1 MTEEEIRRLPTD
13 GMSAPFLENEYEA
26 EHEVS
31 VCGAKRKSEDSE
43 RNRKR
48 LKAANYR
55 ETIPCCRCANCII
68 IREARLGQ
76 IVSVGYGCLVYHAS
90 VTPFH
95 TCDTARE
102 NVRGPMVLVRRL
114 VNAEPRTDFGAIP
127 DSVWD
132 VSGVSK
138 GSEEKIGTEG
148 NSGSKGEARKS
159 TAETKGEEP
168 PKEEKSESVGTS
180 RSEVEG
186 KKPMSKVVPR
196 NLCN

>member
-13 GMSAPFLENEYEA
+13 GQTIPWQENEYEIDQD
-26 EHEVS
+26 ES
-31 VCGAKRKSEDSE
+31 VCGAEAKRRE
-43 RNRKR
+43 RELLEKR
-48 LKAANYR
+48 LRMVEYR
-55 ETIPCCRCANCII
+55 EIVPCCRCAYCII

-76 IVSVGYGCLVYHAS
+76 IVSVGYGCTMVRAN

-95 TCDTARE
+95 TCTKARD
-102 NVRGPMVLVRRL
+102 NGRGPTVLVRRL

-138 GSEEKIGTEG
+138 GSEEKNGTEVDT
-148 NSGSKGEARKS
+148 GSKGAEGKS
-159 TAETKGEEP
+159 TAETKGEES
-168 PKEEKSESVGTS
+168 PKKVTEEA
-180 RSEVEG
+180 EVASQSLG
-186 KKPMSKVVPR
+186 VAKKPMSKVVPR